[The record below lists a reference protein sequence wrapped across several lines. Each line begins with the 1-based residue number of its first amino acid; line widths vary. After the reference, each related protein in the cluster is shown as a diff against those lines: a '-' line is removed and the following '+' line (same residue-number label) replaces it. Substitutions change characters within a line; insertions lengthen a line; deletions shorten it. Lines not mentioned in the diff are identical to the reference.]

1 LSTALLHEASPEGL
15 LVTLDDLSAQDREL
29 MHRIGGGDEEAFRG
43 LFARYAPTAQ
53 ALAFRVIRQQFL
65 AEEIVQE
72 AFLAVW
78 RDPRAYVAERGS
90 VRAWLMSLVHHRAVD
105 LVRREEAQRR
115 RAADVAADV
124 PDAERDDPAT
134 MVVEEIG
141 FSEER
146 AAVRGALGELPPEQ
160 REVIELMYF
169 AGLSQSRISDKLGL
183 PLGTVKSRTLLG
195 MRRLRAAL
203 PGTET

>member
-1 LSTALLHEASPEGL
+1 MSTALLDEAPPGAL
-15 LVTLDDLSAQDREL
+15 PVTLDDLSAHDREL
-29 MHRIGGGDEEAFRG
+29 MLRIGGGDEEAFRG

-53 ALAFRVIRQQFL
+53 GLAFRVIRQQFL

-115 RAADVAADV
+115 RATDVAADV
-124 PDAERDDPAT
+124 TDAERDDPAT
-134 MVVEEIG
+134 TVVEEIG
-141 FSEER
+141 LSEER

-160 REVIELMYF
+160 RKVIELMYF
-169 AGLSQSRISDKLGL
+169 GGSRSRRSPKRWACLSE
-183 PLGTVKSRTLLG
+183 P
-195 MRRLRAAL
+195 
-203 PGTET
+203 